1 MFNQF
6 IIKILITVMTLIIS
20 STAISGPKSYNSTNS
35 SGDSEVKCTPFN
47 LRKSGYSM
55 ANVKVSNQGDLSTCY
70 AHTTVKR
77 VEALLKST
85 KSVSSDFQSSVLD
98 FYTSYKAV
106 NYVNEVRGTQAS
118 DLYDWGVMP
127 CVEFA
132 LAFKNGL
139 CAKSLLESNKE
150 FKSVPKDQSDS
161 EAIKIILRSI
171 ESHLEPDEI
180 HVDRESQQDHSR
192 LGKKTNEKNAENLS
206 LAPTR
211 ENLKIL
217 RDRIDEL
224 NNQLKASEDPFQ
236 DIALFGEIDR
246 LEKEQK
252 LLLIRVSLY
261 EDHISS
267 CASGSQAI
275 SGAFVKL
282 QDDIKRIMGESE
294 VQGKPEDLAGKAKF
308 KLMIVKKWVDFKC
321 NGKRK
326 FSSVAPSCREEGP
339 DKFRER
345 LNEVAALGKKAL
357 PIEITHKMGVLIPWS
372 ASPNGLHSSLVVGQ
386 YEKEGECFIQI
397 QNSWG
402 SDCRGKY
409 DGALECKD
417 GIIDVP
423 ATELMRSIVSFST
436 VTYR

>member
-1 MFNQF
+1 
-6 IIKILITVMTLIIS
+6 MTLIIS
-20 STAISGPKSYNSTNS
+20 SSAISGPKSYNSTNS
-35 SGDSEVKCTPFN
+35 SGDSEVKCIPFN

-55 ANVKVSNQGDLSTCY
+55 ANVKVSNQGDLGTCY

-106 NYVNEVRGTQAS
+106 NYVNEVSGTQAS
-118 DLYDWGVMP
+118 DLYDWGDMP

-171 ESHLEPDEI
+171 ESHLEPDEV

-192 LGKKTNEKNAENLS
+192 LGQKKNEKNAENLS

-217 RDRIDEL
+217 RDRINEL
-224 NNQLKASEDPFQ
+224 NIQLRASEDPFQ
-236 DIALFGEIDR
+236 DIALSGEIDR

-252 LLLIRVSLY
+252 LLLNRVSLY

-267 CASGSQAI
+267 CASGPQAI

-294 VQGKPEDLAGKAKF
+294 VQGKPEDLAGKAKI

-326 FSSVAPSCREEGP
+326 FSSVAPSCRQEGP

-357 PIEITHKMGVLIPWS
+357 PIQITHKMGVLTPWS
-372 ASPNGLHSSLVVGQ
+372 TSPNGLHSSLVVGQ

-402 SDCRGKY
+402 SDCRNKY
-409 DGALECKD
+409 HGALECKD